1 MITVN
6 TVQALLVEL
15 TAEQFESL
23 AFYTSCYSRKK
34 YVATNDEVRIFLKE
48 FVSPDEYNNLD
59 NHIYPSDII
68 AIFFILVSIA
78 LSITICNTSCT
89 QCANVV

>member
-1 MITVN
+1 MVIFLTKHTGGLMITVN
-6 TVQALLVEL
+6 TVKALLVEL
-15 TAEQFESL
+15 TSEQFESL

-59 NHIYPSDII
+59 NVQYV
-68 AIFFILVSIA
+68 IFINNNL
-78 LSITICNTSCT
+78 
-89 QCANVV
+89 